1 MKTNIDITTD
11 FEQDLQ
17 ATIRKKVTKAVGKKF
32 RGDLFE
38 SGYQTLL
45 FKVSLRVSK
54 KVKLDDDKEIIE
66 EALSDALGDFNQ
78 GDDYNVFCLDSK
90 IVSKDHI
97 IYDVLIRVGS
107 AVYSDWPHGQ
117 ELYDHIEDYLIDED
131 IEWVK
136 IKDLTFV

>member
-1 MKTNIDITTD
+1 MKTNIDITTE

-17 ATIRKKVTKAVGKKF
+17 ATIRKKVTKAVGKRF
-32 RGDLFE
+32 HGDLFE
-38 SGYQTLL
+38 PGYQTLL
-45 FKVSLRVSK
+45 FKISLKVSK
-54 KVKLDDDKEIIE
+54 HTVLDDDKEIIE

-90 IVSKDHI
+90 IIKKDLI
-97 IYDVLIRVGS
+97 FYTVLIRVGS

>member
-17 ATIRKKVTKAVGKKF
+17 STIRKKVTKAVGKRF

-38 SGYQTLL
+38 SGYQTLFL
-45 FKVSLRVSK
+45 KVSLRVSK
-54 KVKLDDDKEIIE
+54 KVKPDDDKEIIE

-78 GDDYNVFCLDSK
+78 GDDYKVFCLDSK
-90 IVSKDHI
+90 IALKDHI

-107 AVYSDWPHGQ
+107 AVYDDWPHGQ

-131 IEWVK
+131 IAWVHV
-136 IKDLTFV
+136 KDLTFV